1 MDWQARLREA
11 IEAAVRLEVPQWLAP
26 TSTFVSVVLLLALL
40 TVVVHNLRLRRE
52 LAGRSGDA
60 TAASSAAAS
69 QDRVQAVSLEGEG
82 EALIDRWLPRRPGS
96 FLLAVILLAGGCW
109 ALGLALATD
118 VRAFLASREWQIQ
131 PLYLAVHFVTLRLF
145 ATAFVRSFLAG
156 IGHLDIAEAAAR
168 HRMWLV
174 IGPLGALAAAA
185 LATPFCVF
193 DYGVLADPATGE
205 GVGPAADWLLFGMWC
220 AEWLVMA
227 FVWVMVVG
235 YMLLTHWAVS
245 GHRFRAMIEV
255 VLHDRQYRPFL
266 QMSVQG
272 ATIVLGFWIVNI
284 LYVWY
289 SGGALSD
296 YTGAA
301 VTLVLVVVG
310 FLPPLVELRGKVSR
324 AVSEEM
330 ASLRRRLD
338 RLITRGAPAAAGAA
352 PATVRELE
360 ERLDEAIVM
369 LRISYLEK
377 LYAEL
382 GQSEAIDIVVK
393 LLVPITTVAWYG
405 YKYYKGMP

>member
-11 IEAAVRLEVPQWLAP
+11 AEAVGGLQVPPWLAP

-60 TAASSAAAS
+60 AAAS
-69 QDRVQAVSLEGEG
+69 PTVSQDRLQTVSLEGEG
-82 EALIDRWLPRRPGS
+82 EALIDRWLPRRPRS
-96 FLLAVILLAGGCW
+96 FLPVVVLLAAGCW

-118 VRAFLASREWQIQ
+118 ARAFLASREWQIQ
-131 PLYLAVHFVTLRLF
+131 PLYLAVHLVTLRLF

-156 IGHLDIAEAAAR
+156 VAHLDITDAAAR

-174 IGPLGALAAAA
+174 LGPIGAVVAAA
-185 LATPFCVF
+185 LAAPFCIF
-193 DYGVLADPATGE
+193 DYGVIADPATNE
-205 GVGPAADWLLFGMWC
+205 GVGPAADWLLFAMWC
-220 AEWLVMA
+220 IEWLLMA
-227 FVWVMVVG
+227 YIWVMVAG
-235 YMLLTHWAVS
+235 YTLLTHWAVS
-245 GHRFRAMIEV
+245 SHRFRAMIEV

-289 SGGALSD
+289 SGGELSD

-301 VTLVLVVVG
+301 VTLLLVVVG

-324 AVSEEM
+324 AVSDEM

-338 RLITRGAPAAAGAA
+338 RLLTRAAPAGAGAA
-352 PATVRELE
+352 PPATARELE
-360 ERLDEAIVM
+360 ERLDEAVVM

-377 LYAEL
+377 LHAEL
-382 GQSEAIDIVVK
+382 GQSEAMDIVIK

>member
-1 MDWQARLREA
+1 MDWQARLRQAVEA
-11 IEAAVRLEVPQWLAP
+11 VGGLQVPPWLAP

-40 TVVVHNLRLRRE
+40 TVAIHNLRLRRE

-60 TAASSAAAS
+60 AAAS
-69 QDRVQAVSLEGEG
+69 PTVSQDGLQTVSLEGEG
-82 EALIDRWLPRRPGS
+82 QALIDRWLPRRPRS
-96 FLLAVILLAGGCW
+96 FVLAVVLLAAACW
-109 ALGLALATD
+109 ALGLVLATD
-118 VRAFLASREWQIQ
+118 ARAFLASREWQIQ
-131 PLYLAVHFVTLRLF
+131 PLYLAVHLVTLRLF

-156 IGHLDIAEAAAR
+156 VTHLDITDAAAR

-174 IGPLGALAAAA
+174 LGPIGAVVAAA
-185 LATPFCVF
+185 LAAPFCVF
-193 DYGVLADPATGE
+193 DYGVLVDPTTGE

-220 AEWLVMA
+220 AEWFMMA

-245 GHRFRAMIEV
+245 RHRFRAMIEV
-255 VLHDRQYRPFL
+255 VLHDRQYQPFL

-284 LYVWY
+284 VYVWY
-289 SGGALSD
+289 SGGELSD

-324 AVSEEM
+324 AVGDEM
-330 ASLRRRLD
+330 ANLRRRLD
-338 RLITRGAPAAAGAA
+338 RLLTRAAAGAA
-352 PATVRELE
+352 PAATARELE
-360 ERLDEAIVM
+360 ERLDEAVVM

-377 LYAEL
+377 LHAQL
-382 GQSEAIDIVVK
+382 GQSEAMDIVIK

>member
-11 IEAAVRLEVPQWLAP
+11 VEAVGGLQVPPWLAP

-40 TVVVHNLRLRRE
+40 TVVIHNLRLRRE

-60 TAASSAAAS
+60 AAASAAAS
-69 QDRVQAVSLEGEG
+69 QDRLHTVSLEGEG
-82 EALIDRWLPRRPGS
+82 EALIDRWLPRRPRS
-96 FLLAVILLAGGCW
+96 FLLAVALLAAGCW

-118 VRAFLASREWQIQ
+118 ARAFLASREWQIQ

-156 IGHLDIAEAAAR
+156 VAHLDIADAAAR

-174 IGPLGALAAAA
+174 LGPIGAAAA
-185 LATPFCVF
+185 AVLAAPFCAF
-193 DYGVLADPATGE
+193 DYGVTGE

-220 AEWLVMA
+220 AEWLMMA

-255 VLHDRQYRPFL
+255 VLHDRQYQPFL

-284 LYVWY
+284 VYVWY
-289 SGGALSD
+289 SGGELSD

-324 AVSEEM
+324 AVGDEM

-338 RLITRGAPAAAGAA
+338 RLLTRAAPAAAGTA
-352 PATVRELE
+352 PAATARDLE

-377 LYAEL
+377 LYAQL
-382 GQSEAIDIVVK
+382 GQSEATDIVVK

>member
-1 MDWQARLREA
+1 MDLQARLREVV
-11 IEAAVRLEVPQWLAP
+11 EGLGGLPVPAWLAP
-26 TSTFVSVVLLLALL
+26 TSTFVAVVLLLALL
-40 TVVVHNLRLRRE
+40 TVIVHNLRLRRE

-60 TAASSAAAS
+60 AAESSPTIL
-69 QDRVQAVSLEGEG
+69 QDRLHTVSLEGEG
-82 EALIDRWLPRRPGS
+82 EGLIDRWLPRRPSS
-96 FLLAVILLAGGCW
+96 FVLTVILLAAGCW

-118 VRAFLASREWQIQ
+118 TRAFLASREWQIQ
-131 PLYLAVHFVTLRLF
+131 PLYLAAHLITQRLF

-156 IGHLDIAEAAAR
+156 ISHLDIAEAVAR

-174 IGPLGALAAAA
+174 LGPIGAVIAAA
-185 LATPFCVF
+185 LAAPFCAF
-193 DYGVLADPATGE
+193 DYGVAGE
-205 GVGPAADWLLFGMWC
+205 GVGPAADALLFAMWC
-220 AEWLVMA
+220 AEWLMMA
-227 FVWVMVVG
+227 FIWVMVAG

-245 GHRFRAMIEV
+245 KHRFRALIEV

-289 SGGALSD
+289 SGGELSD
-296 YTGAA
+296 YSGAA
-301 VTLVLVVVG
+301 VTLLLVVVG
-310 FLPPLVELRGKVSR
+310 FLPPLLELRGKVSR
-324 AVSEEM
+324 AVSDEM

-338 RLITRGAPAAAGAA
+338 HLLTRAAPAAAGAA
-352 PATVRELE
+352 PATTARDLE
-360 ERLDEAIVM
+360 QRLDEAIVM

-377 LYAEL
+377 LYAQL
-382 GQSEAIDIVVK
+382 GQSEAMDIVVK